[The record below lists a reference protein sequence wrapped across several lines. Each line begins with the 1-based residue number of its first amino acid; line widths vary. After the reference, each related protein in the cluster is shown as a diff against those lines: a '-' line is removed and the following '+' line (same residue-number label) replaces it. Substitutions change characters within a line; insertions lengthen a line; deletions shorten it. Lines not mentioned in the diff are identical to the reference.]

1 MSAAVAAVERAARD
15 AYGRLVAILASRSG
29 DIAGAEDALSDALL
43 AALQRWP
50 EQGIPAN
57 PVGWLVT
64 AARNHA
70 IDRYRRDGRAAGYAD
85 DLRMLE
91 QEVTETSQEFPDE
104 RLKLLF
110 VCAHPAIDAG
120 VRTPLMLQAVL
131 GLDAARIARSF
142 LVAPAT
148 MSQRLVR
155 AKTKIRAAGIAFAV
169 PDPERLAERLPPV
182 LETIYGAFGLA
193 WEDFPVGATSADD
206 LSAEAIFLAR
216 LLVDLLPG
224 EPETKGLLALMLFC
238 EARRPARRDAAGRFV
253 PLADQNVSLWSKA
266 LIEAGDALL
275 IAASRHARF
284 GRFQCE
290 AAIQSAHSQ
299 RAFGR
304 AAPTG
309 AIVGLYNLLVDRAP
323 SFGASIGRVAALLD
337 DGQAE
342 AAASALAGLPS
353 DRLRAHQPYWA
364 AHAAVMRALGNDE
377 AARASAEQAIGL
389 SDDPAVR
396 DYLIAR
402 FHLTD
407 TRA

>member
-43 AALQRWP
+43 SALQRWP

-64 AARNHA
+64 TARNHA
-70 IDRYRRDGRAAGYAD
+70 IDRYRRDGRVAGYAD

-91 QEVTETSQEFPDE
+91 QEVTEKSQEFPDE

-131 GLDAARIARSF
+131 GLDAARIARAF

-182 LETIYGAFGLA
+182 LEAIYGAFGLA
-193 WEDFPVGATSADD
+193 WEDFQIGAMPAND

-238 EARRPARRDAAGRFV
+238 EARRAARRDVAGRFV

-266 LIEAGDALL
+266 LIETGDALL
-275 IAASRHARF
+275 IAASHHAQF

-290 AAIQSAHSQ
+290 AASQSAHSQ

-304 AAPTG
+304 AVPTG

-337 DGQAE
+337 DRQAE
-342 AAASALAGLPS
+342 AAAYALAQLPS
-353 DRLRAHQPYWA
+353 ERLRTHQPYWA

-377 AARASAEQAIGL
+377 AARESAQQAVEL

-402 FHLTD
+402 FNLTD
-407 TRA
+407 TGT

>member
-1 MSAAVAAVERAARD
+1 
-15 AYGRLVAILASRSG
+15 
-29 DIAGAEDALSDALL
+29 LSDALL

-91 QEVTETSQEFPDE
+91 QEVTEKSQEFPDE

-131 GLDAARIARSF
+131 GLDAARIARAF

-182 LETIYGAFGLA
+182 LETIYSAYGLA
-193 WEDFPVGATSADD
+193 WEDFRVGATPADD

-253 PLADQNVSLWSKA
+253 PLADQNVSLWSKS

-304 AAPTG
+304 AVPTG

-342 AAASALAGLPS
+342 AAASALARLPS
-353 DRLRAHQPYWA
+353 ERLRAHQPYWA
-364 AHAAVMRALGNDE
+364 AHAAVMRALGNHE

-396 DYLIAR
+396 DHLIAR

>member
-131 GLDAARIARSF
+131 GLDAARIARAF

-182 LETIYGAFGLA
+182 LETIYSAYGLA
-193 WEDFPVGATSADD
+193 WEDLPVGATPADD

-224 EPETKGLLALMLFC
+224 EPETEGLLALMLFC

-253 PLADQNVSLWSKA
+253 PLADQNVSLWSKS

-304 AAPTG
+304 AVPTG

-342 AAASALAGLPS
+342 AAASALARLPS
-353 DRLRAHQPYWA
+353 ERLRAHQPYWA
-364 AHAAVMRALGNDE
+364 AHAAVMRALGNHE

-396 DYLIAR
+396 DHLIAR
-402 FHLTD
+402 FHLKD

>member
-91 QEVTETSQEFPDE
+91 QEVTGKSQEFPDE

-131 GLDAARIARSF
+131 GLDAARIARAF

-182 LETIYGAFGLA
+182 LETIYSAFGLA
-193 WEDFPVGATSADD
+193 WEDLPVGATLADD

-304 AAPTG
+304 AVPTG

-342 AAASALAGLPS
+342 AAASALARLPS
-353 DRLRAHQPYWA
+353 ERLRAHQPYWA
-364 AHAAVMRALGNDE
+364 AHAAVMRALGNHE

-402 FHLTD
+402 FHLKD
-407 TRA
+407 TRP